1 MARRAGKRYPLVVYR
16 LMLSRWWP
24 PTLAIGL
31 VMLIIAY
38 SEYIGLGQFIPWR
51 WLVPAAVGILGIFVG
66 MLFFVFRYLAYVQP
80 HPDHLKLITPF
91 LRLNISYKRIVRTT
105 TTEMRLLFN
114 FKPKGLGAWLDILG
128 LNERDA
134 PLATKTA
141 LVVDLKSYPIP
152 RQVLEFFLSR
162 YFFKDKTPHLVLLV
176 DDWMRLSNEMES
188 MRTGADPE
196 PAPRRPSDSILSRL
210 SQK

>member
-1 MARRAGKRYPLVVYR
+1 
-16 LMLSRWWP
+16 MLNRWWT

-38 SEYIGLGQFIPWR
+38 SEYIGLGQFLAWR
-51 WLVPAAVGILGIFVG
+51 WMLPAAIGILGIFVG
-66 MLFFVFRYLAYVQP
+66 VLFFIFRYLAYVQP
-80 HPDHLKLITPF
+80 YPDHLKLITPF

-105 TTEMRLLFN
+105 TTEMKLLFD

-128 LNERDA
+128 LNERDI

-141 LVVDLKSYPIP
+141 LVIDLKSYPIP
-152 RQVLEFFLSR
+152 RKVLEFFLSR

-176 DDWMRLSNEMES
+176 DDWMRFSSEMES

-196 PAPRRPSDSILSRL
+196 PAKRRPSDSILSRL

>member
-1 MARRAGKRYPLVVYR
+1 MARRPGKKYPLVVYR
-16 LMLSRWWP
+16 LLLSRWWP
-24 PTLAIGL
+24 PMLAIGL
-31 VMLIIAY
+31 VMLLIAY
-38 SEYIGLGQFIPWR
+38 SEYIALGQFLPWR
-51 WLVPAAVGILGIFVG
+51 WLLPAAVGILGIFVG
-66 MLFFVFRYLAYVQP
+66 ILFFIFRYLAYVQP
-80 HPDHLKLITPF
+80 YPDHLKLITPF

-114 FKPKGLGAWLDILG
+114 FRPKGLGAWLDILG

-141 LVVDLKSYPIP
+141 LVVDLKNYPIP

-176 DDWMRLSNEMES
+176 DDWMRFSSEMES
-188 MRTGADPE
+188 MRTRLDPQ
-196 PAPRRPSDSILSRL
+196 PASRRPSDSILSRL
-210 SQK
+210 SRK

>member
-1 MARRAGKRYPLVVYR
+1 MARRAGKKYPLVVYR
-16 LMLSRWWP
+16 LLLSRWWP
-24 PTLAIGL
+24 PMLAIGL
-31 VMLIIAY
+31 VMLILAY
-38 SEYIGLGQFIPWR
+38 DEYTKLGQFIPWR
-51 WLVPAAVGILGIFVG
+51 WMLPAAVGILGVFVG
-66 MLFFVFRYLAYVQP
+66 VLFFVFRYLAYVQP
-80 HPDHLKLITPF
+80 CPDHLKLITPF

-128 LNERDA
+128 LNERDF

-152 RQVLEFFLSR
+152 RNVLEFFLSR

-176 DDWMRLSNEMES
+176 DDWMHFSSEMES
-188 MRTGADPE
+188 MRTGLDPE
-196 PAPRRPSDSILSRL
+196 PARRRPSDSILSRL